1 MENFKRTLI
10 KTLTY
15 KITGTLLLAGLTYHI
30 LGIGLKTVAFIGM
43 MDFVTKLVLYIAHE
57 RLWAHIKWGNGNG
70 K

>member
-15 KITGTLLLAGLTYHI
+15 KISGTLLLTGLTYHI
-30 LGIGLKTVAFIGM
+30 LNIELKTVAFIGM
-43 MDFVTKLVLYIAHE
+43 IDFTTKLILYIVHE
-57 RLWAHIKWGNGNG
+57 RLWAHIKWGNG